1 LGVAELEFKIKDP
14 NFLGTVV
21 LAGASDLEDGIASV
35 SKTKLPMLNLL
46 VGFWIFGLK
55 TLYPQLNLEDVLT
68 DKALAVYNTSV
79 QEGCS
84 AASGAFAALATD
96 DVLRPGWEKNQ
107 YVTEFL
113 ARNRPGELPTY
124 GAVAAGNWRERCSLH
139 RVGWAKDFSTP
150 LCCQWPGTA

>member
-1 LGVAELEFKIKDP
+1 
-14 NFLGTVV
+14 
-21 LAGASDLEDGIASV
+21 
-35 SKTKLPMLNLL
+35 
-46 VGFWIFGLK
+46 
-55 TLYPQLNLEDVLT
+55 
-68 DKALAVYNTSV
+68 V

-124 GAVAAGNWRERCSLH
+124 GPLLLVIGGSDVLFTESAGQKIFLRLCAASGQVQRKTYPGLGHDPVVYGSLKDQT
-139 RVGWAKDFSTP
+139 GWIAARFSGESVP
-150 LCCQWPGTA
+150 NECPRP